1 MTIPKFNAAIV
12 SIVKYPSK
20 KPVTNGEFTYV
31 PVASPYEPK
40 GLNTEPITITNIK
53 VNNVGV
59 NTFPIRS
66 TNLFGDNESQYA
78 TEKNI
83 KVNIKR
89 AMVSDIWLGRYG
101 DTTISNGKLPALGI
115 PKQGPIDK

>member
-1 MTIPKFNAAIV
+1 M

-20 KPVTNGEFTYV
+20 KPVTNGEFTYA
-31 PVASPYEPK
+31 PVASPYEPN
-40 GLNTEPITITNIK
+40 GLKNAPITITNIK

-66 TNLFGDNESQYA
+66 TNLVGDNESQYA
-78 TEKNI
+78 TEKNT
-83 KVNIKR
+83 KVNNKR
-89 AMVSDIWLGRYG
+89 AMVSDIWLGKYG